1 MTGLNDTLN
10 VTREPPKPR
19 TFSKAYWDAT
29 REKRLLLQFDKRSGK
44 YQFFPRATSIYN
56 GHRDL
61 EWREVSGKGQIFSF
75 PIADRARPPFQGH
88 EPFAIGLVTLDE
100 GVNVM
105 ANIVRCT
112 RDQLKIGLRVKPFWT
127 PLANGT
133 HLLMFEPAW
142 IEEGEFHESGEPIR
156 PRRRGRKIDAAAFG
170 GDRGHVEQARHRR
183 PLHPRQSHAQQFRRR
198 YSPRRPQRRHH
209 RGTDGA
215 GERRRIARGRRPR
228 DLHFAGCRRA

>member
-1 MTGLNDTLN
+1 MTVLNDTLN

-29 REKRLLLQFDKRSGK
+29 REKRLLVQFDKRSGK

-61 EWREVSGKGQIFSF
+61 EWREVSGKGQIFSYT
-75 PIADRARPPFQGH
+75 IAERARPPFQGH

-112 RDQLKIGLRVKPFWT
+112 RDRLKIGLRVKPFWT

-133 HLLMFEPAW
+133 HLLMFEP
-142 IEEGEFHESGEPIR
+142 E
-156 PRRRGRKIDAAAFG
+156 
-170 GDRGHVEQARHRR
+170 
-183 PLHPRQSHAQQFRRR
+183 
-198 YSPRRPQRRHH
+198 
-209 RGTDGA
+209 
-215 GERRRIARGRRPR
+215 
-228 DLHFAGCRRA
+228 

>member
-1 MTGLNDTLN
+1 MTELNGTLS

-29 REKRLLLQFDKRSGK
+29 REKRLLVQFDRRSGK

-61 EWREVSGKGQIFSF
+61 EWREVSGKGQIFSYT
-75 PIADRARPPFQGH
+75 IAERARPPFQGH

-112 RDQLKIGLRVKPFWT
+112 RDRLKIGLRVKPFWA

-133 HLLMFEPAW
+133 HLLMFEP
-142 IEEGEFHESGEPIR
+142 E
-156 PRRRGRKIDAAAFG
+156 
-170 GDRGHVEQARHRR
+170 
-183 PLHPRQSHAQQFRRR
+183 
-198 YSPRRPQRRHH
+198 
-209 RGTDGA
+209 
-215 GERRRIARGRRPR
+215 
-228 DLHFAGCRRA
+228 